1 MGFHD
6 RALRSGRLLELLGW
20 AQCKVALPSAVRDE
34 VPFQGR
40 WAHVRLLRRAAHSA
54 NGPAIRPPVEVPDL
68 ARPALRQHL
77 LSSWLPSMQ
86 RGGARIRVSRQHKHA
101 VVWVPHSVTIAGGD
115 IPEVFCNMPRP
126 TEDHGVGICPTVGS
140 GMYKSDWVGEALASK

>member
-1 MGFHD
+1 MGHVLHPCRFHD

-54 NGPAIRPPVEVPDL
+54 NGPAIQPPVGVPDL

-77 LSSWLPSMQ
+77 LSSWL
-86 RGGARIRVSRQHKHA
+86 
-101 VVWVPHSVTIAGGD
+101 PHSVTIAGGD
-115 IPEVFCNMPRP
+115 IPEVFCNMPRT

-140 GMYKSDWVGEALASK
+140 GMYKSDWVGEALAS